1 MKGLPRTH
9 SIATMSDIQEQE
21 QEQILDVSEESEQ
34 MSTTSSRSSPVEKSD
49 DQPEVQESVED
60 SEEDESTPPPVPKKA
75 AVAVYEAPNESSTNE
90 VSWFQ
95 PAYKMEEE
103 NLVLSYFNEDD
114 VFRFRIEHNHSL
126 RPLVGAVFK
135 TVAGDE
141 LVSLNELTMPLDRF
155 LAMSECWN
163 SPQTQRVVLICDQNY
178 VLENTTGQQ
187 VREAFIFLHK
197 RRVDEDREDDATMC
211 AVLAM
216 MVILVGMLLAL
227 GAYLRFGG
235 AAALQPPTV

>member
-1 MKGLPRTH
+1 
-9 SIATMSDIQEQE
+9 MSDMQE
-21 QEQILDVSEESEQ
+21 QEQISQLDVSEESEQ

-49 DQPEVQESVED
+49 DQPEIEESVED
-60 SEEDESTPPPVPKKA
+60 SEEEDSTPPPLA
-75 AVAVYEAPNESSTNE
+75 AVYEAPNESSANE

-141 LVSLNELTMPLDRF
+141 LVSLNELTMSLDRF

>member
-1 MKGLPRTH
+1 
-9 SIATMSDIQEQE
+9 MSDIQEQAI
-21 QEQILDVSEESEQ
+21 Q
-34 MSTTSSRSSPVEKSD
+34 SD
-49 DQPEVQESVED
+49 DEHTETSLVVTEAEKRADAFRRRNLLSKAFRGLRNAMLPREETEAVAESAE
-60 SEEDESTPPPVPKKA
+60 SAESAEEDAETVF
-75 AVAVYEAPNESSTNE
+75 EAPNEPSANE

-95 PAYKMEEE
+95 PIHKIEEE

-135 TVAGDE
+135 TRTGDE

-163 SPQTQRVVLICDQNY
+163 SPETQRVVLICDQNY

-187 VREAFIFLHK
+187 IREAFIFLHK
-197 RRVDEDREDDATMC
+197 RQVNEDREDDATMC

-216 MVILVGMLLAL
+216 IVILVGLLLAL

-235 AAALQPPTV
+235 DTARPPTV